1 MSQTEPA
8 PESAKTC
15 FHCGL
20 PIPKNINLSVSIFNQ
35 PRPMCCEGCKAVAE
49 TIVENGLDQY
59 YQYRDGPSQQGQ
71 SLVPKELEQMNHWD
85 DPQEQQ
91 TFVRQQG
98 EQASTTLVVDGI
110 TCAACAWLIEH
121 ELRKEPSVSKASL
134 NLSNH
139 RLNISWDNQQKPLSE
154 LIIRLRK
161 IGYKVRPFQ
170 QDSEQQARKQEFQR
184 ALRRLIVAGLGMM
197 QVMMYA
203 VGLYAGALQGI
214 EAEYK
219 GFLRWT
225 SLLVATPVVFY
236 AASPFFVAAWR
247 GIRSKHPGMDLPVA
261 LAIGSAY
268 VASCWATVNQSG
280 EVYFDSVCM
289 FTFFLTIGR
298 FLEMRAR
305 HKTGETTQNL
315 LELTPSTAT
324 LIADDDYHQ
333 VPVKDLKAGDLIL
346 VKAGQ
351 TLPIDGVIIKGESS
365 VSEAMLTGE
374 ADPKPV
380 KEGETILSGSQN
392 LSNPLQVE
400 VTKSGGE
407 STLSTIVALL
417 ERAQADKPQFVQ
429 LVDRIASWFVVSVVL
444 IAACVYFTWTW
455 LGSDHAFW
463 ITLSVL
469 VATCPCAL
477 SLATPTVLTTATNRL
492 AEAGFLITR
501 GHVLQA
507 LPKIKQV
514 IFDKTGTL
522 TVGRYEIVNSEI
534 VNSETVESETE
545 ESEPLSNDQN
555 KYSIEQCLEIAAALE
570 RDSEHP
576 IAHAFKS
583 ISTELKAESLEVKSH
598 LGMTGTI
605 HFSATHFSATQ
616 FNNDIENEVT
626 ENVEFHIGSA
636 KFMNQLGF
644 NPQEQSGQW
653 IFLANNKGLLARFR
667 LDDQLRRESPIT
679 VSTLQEM
686 GLNTVI
692 LSGDNSDA
700 VNKLAQRLH
709 ITDLQAGLNPA
720 EKLAYVETQQ
730 AKHCP
735 SIMVG
740 DGINDAPVLAA
751 ASVSLAMGGGTDLAK
766 TSADAVLLN
775 DQLNTLVDAF
785 KVANKTQLVIRQNL
799 VWSLAYNL
807 SILPLAA
814 LGLVPPYIAAIGMSF
829 SSLLVVLNALRVRKA
844 I

>member
-1 MSQTEPA
+1 
-8 PESAKTC
+8 
-15 FHCGL
+15 
-20 PIPKNINLSVSIFNQ
+20 
-35 PRPMCCEGCKAVAE
+35 MCCEGCKAVAE
-49 TIVENGLDQY
+49 TIIDNGLEQY

-71 SLVPKELEQMNHWD
+71 SLVPKELEQMNRWD

-91 TFVRQQG
+91 SFVRHQG
-98 EQASTTLVVDGI
+98 EEASTTLVVDGI

-134 NLSNH
+134 NLSND
-139 RLNISWDNQQKPLSE
+139 RLNINWDSEQTALSD
-154 LIIRLRK
+154 LIIKLRK

-170 QDSEQQARKQEFQR
+170 QDSAQQARKLEFQR

-247 GIRSKHPGMDLPVA
+247 GIRSKHPGMDFPVA

-268 VASCWATVNQSG
+268 VASCWATLNQSG

-324 LIADDDYHQ
+324 LIVDDDYHQ
-333 VPVKDLKAGDLIL
+333 VPVKDLKVGSLIL
-346 VKAGQ
+346 VKPGQ
-351 TLPIDGVIIKGESS
+351 TLPIDGVIRKGDSS

-374 ADPKPV
+374 SAPKPV
-380 KEGETILSGSQN
+380 QQGDTILSGSQN

-400 VTKSGGE
+400 VTKSGAD

-429 LVDRIASWFVVSVVL
+429 LVDRIASWFVVAVVL
-444 IAACVYFTWTW
+444 IAAVVYVTWSW

-501 GHVLQA
+501 GHVLQT

-522 TVGRYEIVNSEI
+522 TAGHYQIA
-534 VNSETVESETE
+534 ES
-545 ESEPLSNDQN
+545 LSLSTDLATFP
-555 KYSIEQCLEIAAALE
+555 IERCLDIAAALE

-576 IAHAFKS
+576 IAHAFKLIRS
-583 ISTELKAESLEVKSH
+583 PLFAESLEVKGH
-598 LGMTGTI
+598 LGISGTI
-605 HFSATHFSATQ
+605 HLMDLES
-616 FNNDIENEVT
+616 NNQSPTKNH
-626 ENVEFHIGSA
+626 FHIGSA
-636 KFMNQLGF
+636 QFMNQLGL
-644 NPQEQSGQW
+644 NPPERAGQW
-653 IFLANNKGLLARFR
+653 IFLANHHELLAGFR
-667 LDDQLRRESPIT
+667 LDDQLREDAQST
-679 VSTLQEM
+679 VNSLKGQGM
-686 GLNTVI
+686 NTVI

-700 VNKLAQRLH
+700 VSQLAQQ
-709 ITDLQAGLNPA
+709 LQIDHLEAGLSPA
-720 EKLAYVETQQ
+720 NKLAYVETQQ
-730 AKHCP
+730 GNQCP
-735 SIMVG
+735 SLMVG

-775 DQLNTLVDAF
+775 DQLSTLMDAF

-799 VWSLAYNL
+799 IWSLAYNL

-814 LGLVPPYIAAIGMSF
+814 MGLVPPYVAAIGMSF